1 MRFHNN
7 YYIDIAVKHGK
18 ARCQLRFSYWKLT
31 SPHREGGNYMW
42 SAP

>member
-18 ARCQLRFSYWKLT
+18 VKLAASCVSVT
-31 SPHREGGNYMW
+31 GS
-42 SAP
+42 